1 MESFCTR
8 SSISQEFSA
17 PITLQQNGVVKR
29 ENRVIQEM
37 ARVMLHNKD
46 LVETCG
52 EKSLTLHA
60 IRLTECTLDL
70 VPRRLPMSYGREGS
84 QMSSILEFLE
94 VIISFSRIKRMW
106 ENLTP
111 EVMKEYFWDTP
122 LQARL
127 IGYTIKEPRR

>member
-17 PITLQQNGVVKR
+17 PITPQQNGVVKR
-29 ENRVIQEM
+29 KNKVIQEM
-37 ARVMLHNKD
+37 ARAMLHNKD

-70 VPRRLPMSYGREGS
+70 VPRRLHMSYRREGS
-84 QMSSILEFLE
+84 QMLSISEFWDIL
-94 VIISFSRIKRMW
+94 VSLSRIERMW
-106 ENLTP
+106 ENLTH
-111 EVMKEYFWDTP
+111 EVMKEYF
-122 LQARL
+122 
-127 IGYTIKEPRR
+127 